1 MDRFG
6 EKLKAFRKA
15 MGLTQQE
22 VCDLLAGLGM
32 PTPKQAVSRWETEIN
47 RPRLDQFMA
56 LCRIYGIRD
65 AFSAFM
71 EGTEGASFSRLN
83 REGLAKLADY
93 RQLLLDSGRFEAGL
107 PENVVPLPRRLPLY
121 DLPTSAG
128 PGVFMDGNSF
138 EMIEIPEDVPQE
150 ADFALRVSGDS
161 MEPTLPDGA
170 LIFVHRQE
178 ELENGDIGV
187 FFLNGSAYVKE
198 YSRTKDGAF
207 LLSHN
212 SGKYA
217 PIALDGNDDARVYG
231 KVVYRAPADL

>member
-1 MDRFG
+1 MDHFG
-6 EKLKAFRKA
+6 EKLKAFRKS

-65 AFSAFM
+65 AYAAFM
-71 EGTEGASFSRLN
+71 EHTEGASFSRLN
-83 REGLAKLADY
+83 KEGLAKLADY
-93 RQLLLDSGRFEAGL
+93 RQLLLDSGRFEAGRL
-107 PENVVPLPRRLPLY
+107 GRLFPVPRMLPLY

-161 MEPTLPDGA
+161 MEPTLSDGT
-170 LIFVHRQE
+170 LIYVHRQE
-178 ELENGDIGV
+178 ELESGDIGV
-187 FFLNGSAYVKE
+187 FFLNGNAYVKE
-198 YSRTKDGAF
+198 YSRTESGAF

-217 PIALDGNDDARVYG
+217 PIALSGNDDVRVYG
-231 KVVYRAPADL
+231 KVVYRAQADR